1 MSHPLERACAT
12 CGADAGQPC
21 IGRRGH
27 ARQTYHRARGSKR
40 EAAPVGRVEYE
51 RVESPIEELL
61 VAAIK
66 GWIEHN
72 DANARVETQAQLG
85 PFRAD
90 IAIIVDERRV
100 LVVECDGAAFHCSE
114 EQVQR
119 DKRRDRYMVARG
131 ASVMRFSGKEIH
143 KDPRGCAAEVGLW
156 INLR

>member
-1 MSHPLERACAT
+1 MKHPLEKACPT
-12 CGADAGQPC
+12 CGADAGQQC
-21 IGRRGH
+21 IGARGH
-27 ARQTYHRARGSKR
+27 ARQTFHRTRGSKR
-40 EAAPVGRVEYE
+40 EAAPVGRVEFE
-51 RVESPIEELL
+51 RVESPIEEML

-66 GWIEHN
+66 GWIDHN
-72 DANARVETQAQLG
+72 DANATVETQVAIG

-90 IAIIVDERRV
+90 IAVVADERRV
-100 LVVECDGAAFHCSE
+100 LVVECDGTAYHTGE

-156 INLR
+156 IHLT